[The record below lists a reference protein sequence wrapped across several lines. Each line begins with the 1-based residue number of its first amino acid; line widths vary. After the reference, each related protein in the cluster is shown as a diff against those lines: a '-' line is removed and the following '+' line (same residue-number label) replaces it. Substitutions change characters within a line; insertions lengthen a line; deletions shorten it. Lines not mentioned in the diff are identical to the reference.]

1 MPTVSI
7 VRDELFELLDQRYT
21 EEEFDELCFEYG
33 LELDDVVMEKP
44 TLGSRAMTAGMDIK
58 EEVTYKIEIP
68 ANRYDLLCVEGL
80 SQALRVFLGKDT
92 SVPSYKLTL
101 RTNEPTHI
109 SMQVKTST
117 CDVRPYV
124 VCAVLRDLHMTES
137 VYKSLIDLQDKLHH
151 NICRRRTLVAI
162 GTHDLDRVEGTK
174 LTYSAQ
180 LPQNIRFV
188 PLGRTE
194 EVDAVE
200 LMSIYENDAQ
210 LRKYV
215 PIIRDRPKYPVIVDE
230 SDQVLSLPPIINGDR
245 TKVSLDTRN
254 MLIECTATDQTKASI
269 VLNIL
274 VAAFSKYCEQPFT
287 VEPVDVTYDTG
298 HMIQSSNINNSRSS
312 NNSNDVIMNNHSNH
326 HQAANGN
333 GTTKRTMATN
343 DMTTVIRTP
352 DFDMPKLDANVET
365 ILKGTGIPSLS
376 ASQIIA
382 LLQRMQL
389 PARQSPNGKII
400 TVSIPIIRPDILHE
414 CDITC
419 DVAVAYGFNK
429 IPEQTVTT
437 PTVGKQLPLNH
448 LSDLVRRE
456 GFAQAGYTE
465 VLTWVTVSEAE
476 NFSLLR
482 RHNNRA
488 QAVCIGNPKTLEFE
502 QCRMSLLTGLLKT
515 LRENRKS
522 KVPIRLFEVG
532 DVILKS
538 HSADV
543 GAVNRRRAAAV
554 YCGTAAG
561 FEIIQ
566 GLLES
571 VMKVVGASRVN
582 GGKLADQWDLDEMSC
597 CDEVFFPGRRADIV
611 YQGECIGSC
620 GWIHPE
626 VLKNFSLSY
635 PCSAFELDLQG
646 FV

>member
-7 VRDELFELLDQRYT
+7 VRDELFELLDQSYT

-44 TLGSRAMTAGMDIK
+44 TLGARAMTAGVDVK

-80 SQALRVFLGKDT
+80 SQALRVFLGKDN

-101 RTNEPTHI
+101 KDNEPTRM
-109 SMQVKTST
+109 SMYVKTST

-124 VCAVLRDLHMTES
+124 VCAVLRDLHMTER

-162 GTHDLDRVEGTK
+162 GTHDLDKVEGTQ

-188 PLGRTE
+188 PLGRTA

-210 LRKYV
+210 LRKYL
-215 PIIRDRPKYPVIVDE
+215 PIIRDKPMYPVIVDE

-274 VAAFSKYCEQPFT
+274 VAAFSKYCEQPFS
-287 VEPVDVTYDTG
+287 VEPVNVTYEPG
-298 HMIQSSNINNSRSS
+298 HVIQSCNINNSRSS
-312 NNSNDVIMNNHSNH
+312 NNANDVAMDD
-326 HQAANGN
+326 HQANGN
-333 GTTKRTMATN
+333 GMTKTMTKN
-343 DMTTVIRTP
+343 VTVIRTP
-352 DFDMPKLDANVET
+352 DFHMPQLDANVET
-365 ILKGTGIPSLS
+365 ILKGTGIPHLS
-376 ASQIIA
+376 APQIIA
-382 LLQRMQL
+382 FLQRMQL
-389 PARQSPNGKII
+389 PARQKRNGKAI

-414 CDITC
+414 CDVTC

-429 IPEQTVTT
+429 IPEQSVTT

-465 VLTWVTVSEAE
+465 VLTWVTVSDAE
-476 NFSLLR
+476 NFALLR
-482 RHNNRA
+482 RDNNAELRA

-571 VMKVVGASRVN
+571 VLRVVGATRVN
-582 GGKLADQWDLDEMSC
+582 GGKLANQWDLNEVSC
-597 CDEVFFPGRRADIV
+597 NDDAFFPGRRADIV

-635 PCSAFELDLQG
+635 PCSAFEMDLQG